1 MGQLGKEKEKK
12 EQLGQKSDVE
22 GGRGRRFT
30 PKRKRRR
37 TLKEK
42 TGSALHV
49 LINIEKYVKRNLF
62 HFNFCALKKFSIS
75 ISEF

>member
-37 TLKEK
+37 TLIAK
-42 TGSALHV
+42 TGSALLV
-49 LINIEKYVKRNLF
+49 LKII
-62 HFNFCALKKFSIS
+62 LKNM
-75 ISEF
+75 